1 MSEQQRVV
9 VLLAGGFE
17 ETEAITVVDILRRA
31 CMDVQMVGVGESPF
45 IGGNGVE
52 ITPDISL
59 LDYLEGDNAVESL
72 DLLVVPGGMGGV
84 ENLSASQRVSEL
96 IIETYKAGVPI
107 AAICAAPA
115 YVLAPL
121 GILDGHRATGYPGT
135 ESRFPPK
142 TEYSS
147 QEVVVSERSEGGIVI
162 TSQGIGTTIPF
173 ALQLIEQVQG
183 HAAAQAIAQAI
194 LWKA

>member
-1 MSEQQRVV
+1 MSSEQRVV
-9 VLLAGGFE
+9 VLLADGFE
-17 ETEAITVVDILRRA
+17 EIETIAVVDLLRRA
-31 CMDVQMVGVGESPF
+31 HMSVLVVGVGESS
-45 IGGNGVE
+45 IEGGQGVV
-52 ITPDISL
+52 ITPDLSL
-59 LDYLEGDNAVESL
+59 FDYLEADAPVDSL

-96 IIETYKAGVPI
+96 LIETYKSGVPI

-121 GILDGHRATGYPGT
+121 GILDGHSATGYPGT
-135 ESRFPPK
+135 ESRFSSK
-142 TEYSS
+142 TVYSS
-147 QEVVVSERSEGGIVI
+147 QKVVVSERSEGGIVI

-173 ALQLIEQVQG
+173 ALQLIEQLQG
-183 HAAAQAIAQAI
+183 SEAAKEIAQAT